1 MTTIKLSKTS
11 HVRNILAKN
20 PTLPIKEVATRA
32 KCDISM
38 VYQIRKELAS
48 NKAIPQFDPLGIAPA
63 DLTYQVTKGRS
74 KMEHPE
80 PKLPIRMQAP
90 VVSIKQACEVLLK
103 AIDDID
109 GLDITMFANE
119 IAFDLDG
126 TKYVCQPSEVDRLL
140 SAFKTIDSFVA

>member
-1 MTTIKLSKTS
+1 MTTIKLSKTA

-63 DLTYQVTKGRS
+63 DLTYQVTKGH
-74 KMEHPE
+74 KD
-80 PKLPIRMQAP
+80 KLQAP
-90 VVSIKQACEVLLK
+90 VVDMVNNPPHYTVGGI
-103 AIDDID
+103 
-109 GLDITMFANE
+109 
-119 IAFDLDG
+119 
-126 TKYVCQPSEVDRLL
+126 
-140 SAFKTIDSFVA
+140 KTIDYIKAKLTVEEYKGFLKGTILAYASRVGHKDGTDDAGKIGWYAKKLGELK